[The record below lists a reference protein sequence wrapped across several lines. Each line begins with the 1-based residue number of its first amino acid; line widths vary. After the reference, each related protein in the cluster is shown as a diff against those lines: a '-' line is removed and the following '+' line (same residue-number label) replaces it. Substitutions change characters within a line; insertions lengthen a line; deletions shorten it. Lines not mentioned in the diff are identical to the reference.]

1 MKKSRKTIAAAAAAL
16 TVLLAGTGAVWNSF
30 AAREIV
36 LEFAM
41 FNGSNWDVAIQDSYP
56 VIDEA
61 IRIFEEE
68 HPGVRIHYDSGIPK
82 DEYSEWLSRR
92 MLDDSTPDVMMIL
105 DQDFSRFAEL
115 GMLENLDVRMQE
127 DVSFEREAYYQTAL
141 DAGRILNGQYALPM
155 ETVPYLMFVNKTLL
169 NDENVR
175 MPSEDYTF
183 SDLYAICRRVTRD
196 TDGDG
201 QLDQFGI
208 YKYTWLDAAF
218 SNGAEL
224 FSADG
229 TKCDFTS
236 RNLIEAIRFVKSLNA
251 LNKNQKVTQETFDSG
266 KVAFMPLSLAEYR
279 TYKSYPYKIKK
290 YTSFQWDVLPMPK
303 GPSGDNVSIVDSL
316 NVGISSRSRHKE
328 LAWEFLKLLTGD
340 ERVQMKVFE
349 YMPSASVLRDVT
361 ESEQAE
367 TIIET
372 NLDVG
377 EDKTIDG
384 AFISKTIT
392 AGRIK
397 PKFAAYQE
405 AVQLADGEILKLY
418 DEDADLDNAMRLI
431 QRKVQ
436 SFIDK

>member
-1 MKKSRKTIAAAAAAL
+1 MKKKRGIIAGIAVAAL
-16 TVLLAGTGAVWNSF
+16 LAAGVGITGYLSGQ
-30 AAREIV
+30 REIV

-68 HPGVRIHYDSGIPK
+68 HPGVKIHYDSGIPK

-115 GMLENLDVRMQE
+115 GMLEKLDERMQE
-127 DVSFEREAYYQTAL
+127 DNGFDRDAYYQTAL
-141 DAGRILNGQYALPM
+141 DAGQILNGQYALPM

-169 NDENVR
+169 NNENIK
-175 MPSEDYTF
+175 MPSDDYTF

-218 SNGAEL
+218 ANGVEL

-229 TKCDFTS
+229 KKCDFTS
-236 RNLIEAIRFVKSLNA
+236 QNLIEAIRFVKSLNA

-266 KVAFMPLSLAEYR
+266 NVAFMPLSLAEYR

-290 YTSFQWDVLPMPK
+290 YTSFQWDVLSMPK

-316 NVGISSRSRHKE
+316 NLGISSRSRHKE

-367 TIIET
+367 MIIET

-397 PKFAAYQE
+397 PKFASYQE

-418 DEDADLDNAMRLI
+418 DEDTDLDNAMRLI

-436 SFIDK
+436 NFIDK